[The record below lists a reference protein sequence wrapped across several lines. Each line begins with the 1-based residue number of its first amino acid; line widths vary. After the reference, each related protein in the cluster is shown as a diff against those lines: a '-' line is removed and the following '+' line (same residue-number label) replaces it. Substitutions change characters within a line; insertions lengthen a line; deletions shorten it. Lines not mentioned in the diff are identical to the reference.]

1 MSPVLQQKRQFLRLF
16 SLNEW
21 QQRDILLAGSESKWI
36 LFVTTG
42 SFLGS
47 RYQKQQF
54 SKHARG
60 SIQVIPVSES
70 KSPFRELRIGAPPSR
85 NWAKADFG
93 KQQFFSYP

>member
-1 MSPVLQQKRQFLRLF
+1 MDPVCDHRLI
-16 SLNEW
+16 S
-21 QQRDILLAGSESKWI
+21 
-36 LFVTTG
+36 
-42 SFLGS
+42 GS
-47 RYQKQQF
+47 RYQKQQI

-70 KSPFRELRIGAPPSR
+70 KSPFRAAQMAKSSWERWKPNPKESKLRIGAPPSR